1 MNRLTTPWGL
11 SDLARFPPDPRD
23 TLRAWDA
30 ADEYLLSR
38 LAGDEETPA
47 VDLSGVVVVL
57 GDRWGALTTALAT
70 AGSRAGTAATGAAEA
85 AVAIAGDAATTVAGH
100 AGARSASAPGPVA
113 AAPPAPVAP
122 RPVQITDS
130 YLGRQATRANL
141 ARNGVD
147 PDSLDLLSTQDA
159 PPERVDVLLIR
170 VPKSLAL
177 LEDQLHRLAPG
188 IHEGTVV
195 IGTGM
200 VKEIHTSTLRLFERI
215 VGPTRTS
222 LAVKKARLIFCTPG
236 SPPDRGGDPWPLTYT
251 LDADAGAGAGLTVT
265 NHAGIF
271 CAERLDIGTR
281 FFLQHLPQ
289 RADVT
294 RILDLGCGNGV
305 VGTAAA
311 LTHPGAHVCFVDE
324 SFQAVASARA
334 TYRANLPG
342 EGPDLTE
349 GSSELSSV
357 AGRDRTGSRPG
368 GTAEFA
374 VGDAAAG
381 LPAESFDLVL
391 NNPPFHSHQATTDAT
406 ARRMFAGARDV
417 LRPGGELWV
426 VGNRHLGYHVRLRRI
441 FGNCDVVAGDPKFVV
456 LRAVKR

>member
-1 MNRLTTPWGL
+1 MTTPWGV
-11 SDLARFPPDPRD
+11 SELARFPTDPRD

-30 ADEYLLSR
+30 ADEYLLR
-38 LAGDEETPA
+38 HLAGTDDAPP
-47 VDLSGVVVVL
+47 VDLSGSVVVL
-57 GDRWGALTTALAT
+57 GDRWGALTTAL
-70 AGSRAGTAATGAAEA
+70 TAAGR
-85 AVAIAGDAATTVAGH
+85 H
-100 AGARSASAPGPVA
+100 
-113 AAPPAPVAP
+113 
-122 RPVQITDS
+122 PVQITDS

-141 ARNGVD
+141 ARNGTD
-147 PDSLDLLSTQDA
+147 PEGVRLLSTRDT
-159 PPERVDVLLIR
+159 PPDRIDVLLIR

-195 IGTGM
+195 VGTGM

-222 LAVKKARLIFCTPG
+222 LAEKKARLIFCTPG
-236 SPPDRGGDPWPLTYT
+236 SLPDRGGDPWPLTYT
-251 LDADAGAGAGLTVT
+251 LDADAGAGAGLAVT

-271 CAERLDIGTR
+271 CAERLDVGTR

-289 RADVT
+289 GTGAS

-311 LTHPGAHVCFVDE
+311 LAHPGAEVLFVDE
-324 SFQAVASARA
+324 SFQAVASAEA
-334 TYRANLPG
+334 TYRANLF
-342 EGPDLTE
+342 EDE
-349 GSSELSSV
+349 
-357 AGRDRTGSRPG
+357 AGGK
-368 GTAEFA
+368 AEFG
-374 VGDAAAG
+374 VGDAATG
-381 LPAESFDLVL
+381 IPADSVDLVL

-426 VGNRHLGYHVRLRRI
+426 VGNRHLGYHVRLRRL
-441 FGNCDVVAGDPKFVV
+441 FGNCDVVASDPKFVV